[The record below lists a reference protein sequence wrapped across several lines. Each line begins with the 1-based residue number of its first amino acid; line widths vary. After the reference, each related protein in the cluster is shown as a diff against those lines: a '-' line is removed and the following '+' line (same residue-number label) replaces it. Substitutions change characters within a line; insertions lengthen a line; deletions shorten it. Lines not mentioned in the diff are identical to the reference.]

1 MDPHQ
6 PLLRDTPL
14 DDQQL
19 VRYLLGL
26 LPPHEADRFDE
37 ASVVDDAVAARLRG
51 VEDDLVDAYVRG
63 TLAIDLRERFE
74 SHYLASP
81 RRRERVAFAAAFA
94 RAVDER
100 PRPAAVP
107 SWRPRWTPALLPAL
121 AIAAVLLL
129 VASAGLLF
137 ESVRL
142 GRGLS
147 LAESD
152 RAALDRRARDLERQN
167 ADLRTANAD
176 IAQQLALARTPVAAA
191 AQDVRAIA
199 LVLLPQTRSVGAVPV
214 LDLPAAPADRV
225 SFELRLEANE
235 FNRYQVGL
243 RDPTSNAVVWRSDW
257 VGAKTSA
264 EGASVR
270 VAVPRSLLK
279 PQHYTLDL
287 AGRSASD
294 TAHVVGSYAFEV
306 TRR

>member
-1 MDPHQ
+1 MDSHK

-26 LPPHEADRFDE
+26 VPPHEADLLDE
-37 ASVVDDAVAARLRG
+37 LSVVDDDVATRLRG

-94 RAVDER
+94 RVVDEA
-100 PRPAAVP
+100 PRPAAAA
-107 SWRPRWTPALLPAL
+107 SRRLRWMPALLPAL
-121 AIAAVLLL
+121 AVAAALLL

-147 LAESD
+147 IAESN
-152 RAALDRRARDLERQN
+152 RATLERRARDLAQEI
-167 ADLRTANAD
+167 ADLRAANAD
-176 IAQQLALARTPVAAA
+176 IAQQLARARTPVAAA
-191 AQDVRAIA
+191 AADTKAIA
-199 LVLLPQTRSVGAVPV
+199 LVLLPQTRSAGTIPV
-214 LDLPAAPADRV
+214 LNRPAASAERV
-225 SFELRLEANE
+225 GFELRLEANE
-235 FNRYQVGL
+235 FERYQAGL
-243 RDPTSNAVVWRSDW
+243 RDPTSNEVVWRSDW
-257 VGAKTSA
+257 VAARTSA
-264 EGASVR
+264 DGASVR
-270 VAVPRSLLK
+270 VAVPHALLK

-287 AGRSASD
+287 AGRTGSD
-294 TAHVVGSYAFEV
+294 AAHVVGSYAFEV
-306 TRR
+306 VR

>member
-1 MDPHQ
+1 MDSHK
-6 PLLRDTPL
+6 PLRRDTPL

-19 VRYLLGL
+19 IRYLLGL

-37 ASVVDDAVAARLRG
+37 ASVVDDEVAARLRG

-74 SHYLASP
+74 SHYLTSP

-94 RAVDER
+94 RAVDEA
-100 PRPAAVP
+100 PRSAP
-107 SWRPRWTPALLPAL
+107 SPLWRRRWIPALLPAL
-121 AIAAVLLL
+121 AVAATLLL
-129 VASAGLLF
+129 VASAALLV

-147 LAESD
+147 AAESD
-152 RAALDRRARDLERQN
+152 RAALDRRAHDLESQN
-167 ADLRTANAD
+167 ADLRAANAD
-176 IAQQLALARTPVAAA
+176 IAKQLARARAPAAA
-191 AQDVRAIA
+191 VQDVRAIA

-214 LDLPAAPADRV
+214 LELPAPHADRV
-225 SFELRLEANE
+225 GFELRLDANE

-243 RDPTSNAVVWRSDW
+243 RDPTSNAVIWRSDW
-257 VGAKTSA
+257 IGAKTSA
-264 EGASVR
+264 EGTSVE
-270 VAVPRSLLK
+270 VAVPLALLK

-287 AGRSASD
+287 AGRRGGD
-294 TAHVVGSYAFEV
+294 TAHVIGSYAFEA

>member
-1 MDPHQ
+1 MDSHK

-14 DDQQL
+14 DDQHM

-26 LPPHEADRFDE
+26 LPPPEADRFDE
-37 ASVVDDAVAARLRG
+37 LSVVDDEVAARLRG

-94 RAVDER
+94 RAVDQA
-100 PRPAAVP
+100 PRPAAAP
-107 SWRPRWTPALLPAL
+107 SRRVRWMPALLPAL
-121 AIAAVLLL
+121 AVAAALLL

-147 LAESD
+147 IAESN
-152 RAALDRRARDLERQN
+152 RAALERRARDLAQEI
-167 ADLRTANAD
+167 ADLRAANAE
-176 IAQQLALARTPVAAA
+176 IAQQLARAPVAPAA
-191 AQDVRAIA
+191 PDTKTIA
-199 LVLLPQTRSVGAVPV
+199 LVLLPQTRSAGTIPV
-214 LDLPAAPADRV
+214 LNRPAASTDRV
-225 SFELRLEANE
+225 GFELRLEANE
-235 FNRYQVGL
+235 FERYQAGL
-243 RDPTSNAVVWRSDW
+243 RDPTSNKVVWRSEW
-257 VGAKTSA
+257 VAARASA

-270 VAVPRSLLK
+270 VAVPHALLK

-287 AGRSASD
+287 AGR
-294 TAHVVGSYAFEV
+294 TGTEPAHVVGSYAFEV
-306 TRR
+306 VPR

>member
-37 ASVVDDAVAARLRG
+37 ASVVDDAVAVRLRG

-100 PRPAAVP
+100 PRPAALP
-107 SWRPRWTPALLPAL
+107 WWRPRWMPALLPVL
-121 AIAAVLLL
+121 AIAAALLL

-152 RAALDRRARDLERQN
+152 RAALDQRARDLEPQN

-191 AQDVRAIA
+191 AQDVKAIA

-214 LDLPAAPADRV
+214 LDLPAAPAGGRRPIA
-225 SFELRLEANE
+225 SASSCASK
-235 FNRYQVGL
+235 
-243 RDPTSNAVVWRSDW
+243 PTSSTDTRSGCAIRRRTRLSGAATGSARRHRPREGRCAWRFRD
-257 VGAKTSA
+257 
-264 EGASVR
+264 R
-270 VAVPRSLLK
+270 C
-279 PQHYTLDL
+279 
-287 AGRSASD
+287 
-294 TAHVVGSYAFEV
+294 
-306 TRR
+306 